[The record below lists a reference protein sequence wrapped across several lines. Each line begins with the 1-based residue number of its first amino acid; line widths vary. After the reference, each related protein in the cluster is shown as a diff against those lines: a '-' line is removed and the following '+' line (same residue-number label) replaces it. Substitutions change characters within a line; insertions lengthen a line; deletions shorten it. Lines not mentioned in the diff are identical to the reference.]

1 MWGSK
6 KKISR
11 NINSLIGRETK
22 ILGDM
27 DFTGGLLI
35 DGKII
40 GNVTANDDNTAMIT
54 INKDG
59 YVQGEIQIPNV
70 LVNGSVEGSIY
81 ASHHIELA
89 KDARIHGNVYY
100 NLIEMAIGAEVNGK
114 LVHVTEDSV
123 VEAIETNNEPARLE
137 NTEKNSEI

>member
-6 KKISR
+6 KKVSH

-22 ILGDM
+22 IIGDM
-27 DFTGGLLI
+27 DFSGGLLI

-40 GNVTANDDNTAMIT
+40 GNVTASDDDTAMIT
-54 INKDG
+54 INKHG
-59 YVQGEIQIPNV
+59 YIQGEIQIPNV
-70 LVNGSVEGSIY
+70 IVNGTVEGSIY
-81 ASHHIELA
+81 AKNHVELA

-114 LVHVTEDSV
+114 LVHVTEDNPP
-123 VEAIETNNEPARLE
+123 ERLETNSEPARLE
-137 NTEKNSEI
+137 NTGKDFEI